1 MTNEIA
7 YWIALSQLPR
17 WENVHKNNLV
27 IKFHTDNKISI
38 SEFFNLQKQEWKDKY
53 LLKSTEIESLLMAR
67 EEVAGLSFL
76 VEDMLN
82 QGYEF
87 IPIISPD
94 YSRTLKLN
102 LKIAYSPT
110 LLFIKGNKQLMQ
122 EKTVAIVGSR
132 EASGIALDF
141 TDKIAR
147 KSSREYKV
155 VVSGFAKGVDRQA
168 LDSAIACKGQSI
180 IVLPQGILT
189 FGSGFNEYYRQITNG
204 DVLVLSTFYPKT
216 PWKKEL
222 AMARNSTI
230 YGLADEIFVAESSE
244 KGGTWSGVRDGIQKG
259 RTIYVRMPGSDERNA
274 NKKLIALGALP
285 VDQEG
290 NPVAEVPA
298 YKETNATDQQ
308 VNENG
313 EALFTGSPEEFI
325 RSLLAVKAMSM
336 ADILQKT
343 NNTWPDALIKQSIK
357 GMRDVE
363 ILKRNGKNYYKLIAS
378 DNKQQELLFR

>member
-17 WENVHKNNLV
+17 WESVHKNNLV
-27 IKFHTDNKISI
+27 IKFHSENKITI
-38 SEFFNLQKQEWKDKY
+38 SEFFNLPEQEWKDKY
-53 LLKSTEIESLLMAR
+53 LLKSAETEALRIAR
-67 EEVAGLSFL
+67 EEAPGISFL

-82 QGYEF
+82 QGFEF
-87 IPIISPD
+87 IPIISPY
-94 YSRTLKLN
+94 YSATLKNN
-102 LKIAYSPT
+102 LKTAYSPT
-110 LLFIKGNKQLMQ
+110 LLFVKGNKQLMQ

-189 FGSGFNEYYRQITNG
+189 FGSGFNDYYRQITNG
-204 DVLVLSTFYPKT
+204 DVLVLSTFNPKT
-216 PWKKEL
+216 PWRKEL

-244 KGGTWSGVRDGIQKG
+244 KGGTWSGVKDGIQKG
-259 RTIYVRMPGSDERNA
+259 RTIYVRMPGPDEMNA
-274 NKKLIALGALP
+274 NKKLIALGAIP

-290 NPVAEVPA
+290 NPVAVSPG
-298 YKETNATDQQ
+298 YWETNATDSQ
-308 VNENG
+308 VNEL
-313 EALFTGSPEEFI
+313 EESLFTGSPENFI
-325 RSLLAVKAMSM
+325 RTLLAGKAMSM
-336 ADILQKT
+336 VDILQKT
-343 NNTWPDALIKQSIK
+343 NKTWPDALVKQSIK

-363 ILKRNGKNYYKLIAS
+363 IIKRNGKNYYKLS
-378 DNKQQELLFR
+378 KTENEQKELF